1 MGRRAKTRLYMVATD
16 GSPASDKALEFALDR
31 VTEAGA
37 RLIVVTAVQVGPI
50 GAPSSAGGTFHD
62 LLDEAR
68 SEAKRVVDTGVRIAE
83 SAGVS
88 ASGVVVEHEPSEDV
102 AAALV
107 KFAEERRVD
116 TIFVGSHGRT
126 GIMRVLLGS
135 TAEKVVK
142 LSHCP
147 VSVVR

>member
-1 MGRRAKTRLYMVATD
+1 MAKKAKAQLYMAATD
-16 GSPASDKALEFALDR
+16 GSAASDKALGFAIDR
-31 VTEAGA
+31 AKEAGA
-37 RLIVVTAVQVGPI
+37 RLLVVMAVQAGPI
-50 GAPSSAGGTFHD
+50 GAPSS
-62 LLDEAR
+62 
-68 SEAKRVVDTGVRIAE
+68 
-83 SAGVS
+83 SAGTNLDLMEEVRREAQGVAERGAERAKGAGVDAS
-88 ASGVVVEHEPSEDV
+88 ALVIYHEPPEDV

-107 KFAEERRVD
+107 KFAEGRRVA

>member
-1 MGRRAKTRLYMVATD
+1 MAKGRRTKLYLVATD
-16 GSPASDKALEFALDR
+16 GSKASDKAVAFSVERAQ
-31 VTEAGA
+31 EAGA
-37 RLIVVTAVQVGPI
+37 RLLVVMAILAGPI
-50 GAPSSAGGTFHD
+50 GAPSSGGGGIQD
-62 LLDEAR
+62 R
-68 SEAKRVVDTGVRIAE
+68 GGQVRAKAQEVVDAAVARAAR
-83 SAGVS
+83 AGVK
-88 ASGVVVEHEPSEDV
+88 ASGLVLLHEPSEDV

-107 KFAEERRVD
+107 KLAEQRRVD
-116 TIFVGSHGRT
+116 TILVGSHGRT